1 MEKNLLKSGKI
12 IFPKKL
18 NLKKRINVGIIG
30 SGKMAMEYIAVIKS
44 FNHKL
49 SYLFSPSDN
58 KNAKVIAKKNN
69 AKYLKNYREILSAD
83 DVDVW
88 IVCTSWHKLKE
99 VFFKISKIKK
109 PILFEKSLKLTS
121 VEISKI
127 SKLKN
132 FPSIKKMSFAYNRNY
147 YDYIFFLS
155 NFINK
160 NLLTYG
166 SAFFYDPYKDISKK
180 HKIPN
185 SFIPFYITSHWISL
199 IFKIFKICNIKIN
212 KISKSD
218 IIKNNELN
226 FKKISIVAKFKTKK
240 FYFDIFNFPNLPD
253 HHSVKF
259 FFDKKIAEI
268 SPIEKIRIY
277 NSINKIKFNKYFVKQ
292 DQKEVNNHF
301 KPGLR
306 FQYYDFINH
315 FLNKKKS
322 VLITDFKELFEVYK
336 ICELLR

>member
-69 AKYLKNYREILSAD
+69 AKYLKNYKEILSAD

-277 NSINKIKFNKYFVKQ
+277 NSINKTKFNKYFVKQ